1 MAQRRMFSKN
11 ITDTDAFV
19 DMPLSSQCL
28 YFHLNMS
35 ADDDGFVDSVKKIKR
50 VIGASDDDLKIL
62 MAKQF
67 LIPFD
72 TGIVVIRD
80 WKIHNYI
87 RGDRYRETV
96 HQEEKSQ
103 LSMDSSKRYTK
114 VAEQVQP
121 HVIPPDIPNA
131 DQRET
136 QVRLGKDRLGKDSIG
151 KISID
156 YEEEKT
162 IHNNNPDY
170 SSSIA
175 AWEAVYGFPNAVV
188 LKDIQE
194 AIDEMT
200 DSLVIEAIRRTSLE
214 QIERKGAWRYT
225 RAILNNWKQ
234 LKITTLEQVQ
244 QADRNWEIG
253 QQAKNNGKGYKKG
266 GRQEVVP
273 NWFDKDEVLPPHPK
287 TQEQPKTQ
295 EELDCEVA
303 EMKRKLKEGRT

>member
-35 ADDDGFVDSVKKIKR
+35 ADDDGFVDSVNKIKR
-50 VIGASDDDLKIL
+50 VIGASEDDLKIL

-87 RGDRYRETV
+87 RGDRYNETV
-96 HQEEKSQ
+96 HQKEKSQ
-103 LSMDSSKRYTK
+103 LAMDSSKRYTK

-121 HVIPPDIPNA
+121 YVIPNDIPEV
-131 DQRET
+131 DHRET
-136 QVRLGKDRLGKDSIG
+136 QVRIGKDRLGKDRLD

-156 YEEEKT
+156 CEEEPIT
-162 IHNNNPDY
+162 DNNTPNY
-170 SSSIA
+170 SSSIS
-175 AWEAVYGFPNAVV
+175 AWEAVYGFPNPVV

-200 DSLVIEAIRRTSLE
+200 DILVIEAIRRTSLE

-234 LKITTLEQVQ
+234 QKITTIEQVQ
-244 QADRNWEIG
+244 QADRNWELG
-253 QQAKNNGKGYKKG
+253 QQAKNNGKSYKKG
-266 GRQEVVP
+266 GRQEIVP
-273 NWFDKDEVLPPHPK
+273 EWFDKDEVYPPRLEPEQEK
-287 TQEQPKTQ
+287 TS
-295 EELDCEVA
+295 EELNREVE
-303 EMKRKLKEGRT
+303 EMKRRLKEDKK